1 MDNQNAGNG
10 QSPVYV
16 VLGAT
21 GGIGSELCR
30 RLAEREGAR
39 LVLGGRSREKLDG
52 LAGELDAETRTVEL
66 DATDS
71 EAVDGLFETAFSEF
85 GGVTGATNCVGAFL
99 LKPAHMTSDEEFDEQ
114 LSLNLKTA
122 FATVKAAANHMRDG
136 GSVVLLSSVAGRV
149 GLENHEAVAAAKA
162 GVTGLAMSAA
172 ATYVSRGLR
181 FNVIS
186 PGLIQTKMTEGV
198 TRSETS
204 REASRELHPL
214 DRLGEP
220 QDIASM
226 ISWLLD
232 PEQDW
237 VTGQDFGIDGG
248 LSTLRPLPRRS
259 SKSG

>member
-1 MDNQNAGNG
+1 MDNQND

-30 RLAEREGAR
+30 RLDREDGVK
-39 LVLGGRSREKLDG
+39 LLLGGRSREKLDG

-66 DATDS
+66 DATDAG
-71 EAVDGLFETAFSEF
+71 AVDEAFETAVSEL
-85 GGVTGATNCVGAFL
+85 GGVTGAVNCVGGFL
-99 LKPAHMTSDEEFDEQ
+99 LKPVHMTSEAEFDGQ
-114 LSLNLKTA
+114 ISLNLKTA
-122 FATVKAAANHMRDG
+122 FCTVKAAANHMRE

-149 GLENHEAVAAAKA
+149 GLENHEAVAASKA

-186 PGLIQTKMTEGV
+186 PGLIQTPMTQNV
-198 TRSETS
+198 TRNDAS

-214 DRLGEP
+214 NRLGEP
-220 QDIASM
+220 EDIAAM

-237 VTGQDFGIDGG
+237 VTGQDFGVDGG
-248 LSTLRPLPRRS
+248 LSTLRPLPRRG
-259 SKSG
+259 SKNG